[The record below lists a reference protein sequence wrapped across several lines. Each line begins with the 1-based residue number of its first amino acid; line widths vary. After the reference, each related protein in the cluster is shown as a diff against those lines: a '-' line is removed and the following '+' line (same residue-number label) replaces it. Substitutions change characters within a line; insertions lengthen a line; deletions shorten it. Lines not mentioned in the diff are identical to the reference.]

1 VQLYSGMS
9 ETPTPLRVTIRSA
22 TPCAPYVLNGDFE
35 VVDGEGNP
43 LDLPPRANPQRLS
56 LCSCGQSSKWPVCD
70 GTHKGLPGHQVTAPT
85 P

>member
-1 VQLYSGMS
+1 MRRPYLSAMS

-35 VVDGEGNP
+35 VVDGDGNP
-43 LDLPPRANPQRLS
+43 IELPPRVNQQRLS
-56 LCSCGQSSKWPVCD
+56 LCSCGQSAKWPVCD
-70 GTHKGLPGHQVTAPT
+70 GTHKGLTPIAPT